1 MRTRSLLILLPL
13 LPWFISAAHAI
24 PRLSTDY
31 TLAPESTN
39 GGGGRTESDDY
50 LNEGGLGEIG
60 GFSTAAP
67 PPVAVTGGF
76 VGALEVVGIIPSV
89 TTFPATGTTATGTTV
104 GGEVTNDGGSEVIT
118 RGIVHGTDS
127 DPTVE
132 ADTVVAAAPGSGP
145 YHLPL
150 SGLSPGTTYHVR
162 AFATTMVGTG
172 YGANLYFTTDTN
184 VAFTDGL
191 AGFSRTM
198 LAGDR
203 HVFAFT
209 VTGPRLVSSTATG
222 GASLRARLF
231 NGQGDLIADFDGDGD
246 FTLEQLLLAGA
257 YTLRV
262 YREPGAGAGQAFD
275 LAIDASVVATT
286 RPDVAV
292 GASPGGLRGVD
303 AFAPSPQT
311 VTLTS
316 RRANPVTGH
325 ASIANRGTL
334 PDVLAVNATRGG
346 GLFKAVYLGPAGNI
360 TAGLTSGAYR
370 TPAMDEGDAPLAIRA
385 KMTPNRRALTR
396 KPGRRSAVLR
406 RAFTATIAA
415 RATSDAGL
423 NDSGSIRVRTM

>member
-1 MRTRSLLILLPL
+1 MREKCPGILI
-13 LPWFISAAHAI
+13 FH
-24 PRLSTDY
+24 RHV
-31 TLAPESTN
+31 
-39 GGGGRTESDDY
+39 R
-50 LNEGGLGEIG
+50 
-60 GFSTAAP
+60 
-67 PPVAVTGGF
+67 
-76 VGALEVVGIIPSV
+76 PS
-89 TTFPATGTTATGTTV
+89 ATGTTATGTTS
-104 GGEVTNDGGSEVIT
+104 GGEVTDDGGSEVIT
-118 RGIVHGTDS
+118 RGIVRGTDS

-150 SGLSPGTTYHVR
+150 SGLSPGTTYHFR
-162 AFATTMVGTG
+162 AFATTQVGTG
-172 YGANLYFTTDTN
+172 YGANRYFTTDTN

-198 LAGDR
+198 LAGDQQ
-203 HVFAFT
+203 VFSFT
-209 VTGPRLVSSTATG
+209 VTGPRLVSFTATG

-231 NGQGDLIADFDGDGD
+231 NGQGDRIADFDGDGN
-246 FTLEQLLLAGA
+246 FTLEQLLLAGI

-262 YREPGAGAGQAFD
+262 YREPGIGAGQAFD
-275 LAIDASVVATT
+275 LAIDASVVAVT

-292 GASPGGLRGVD
+292 GASPGGLLGVD

-325 ASIANRGTL
+325 ASIANRGKL
-334 PDVLAVNATRGG
+334 PDVLAVNATRGST
-346 GLFKAVYLGPAGNI
+346 LFKTVYLGPAGNI

-385 KMTPNRRALTR
+385 TLTPNKRKLTR
-396 KPGRRSAVLR
+396 KSGRRSVVLR
-406 RAFTATIAA
+406 KNFTATIAA

-423 NDSGSIRVRTM
+423 HDSGSIKVQTR

>member
-1 MRTRSLLILLPL
+1 MKPGAVPVLLAL
-13 LPWFISAAHAI
+13 LPWFTSTTHALPRTSA
-24 PRLSTDY
+24 DY
-31 TLAPESTN
+31 NLTPESLN
-39 GGGGRTESDDY
+39 GGGRRTTSAHY
-50 LNEGGLGEIG
+50 SNEGALGEMG
-60 GFSTAAP
+60 SLATTAAP
-67 PPVAVTGGF
+67 AVAVMSGYIS
-76 VGALEVVGIIPSV
+76 ALETVGILPTL
-89 TTFPATGTTATGTTV
+89 TTSPATGTTANGTTV

-209 VTGPRLVSSTATG
+209 VTGSRLVSFTATG
-222 GASLRARLF
+222 GANLRARLF

-246 FTLEQLLLAGA
+246 FTFEQLLLAGA

-262 YREPGAGAGQAFD
+262 YREPGIGAGQAFD
-275 LAIDASVVATT
+275 LAIDASVVAAT

-334 PDVLAVNATRGG
+334 PDLLAVNATRGS

-370 TPAMDEGDAPLAIRA
+370 TPAMDEGDAPIAIRA
-385 KMTPNRRALTR
+385 TVTPNKWKLTR
-396 KPGRRSAVLR
+396 KSGRRSVVLR
-406 RAFTATIAA
+406 KNFTATIAA
-415 RATSDAGL
+415 RASSDAGL
-423 NDSGSIRVRTM
+423 NDSGSIKVQTR